1 MSNFDYQKNPNLYKY
16 KNNYYIGINTNV
28 SQTYLKLQNLSI
40 FVTFV
45 SNPCQKIN
53 NPKIKN
59 MYTSLNY
66 FLIFIYKLEHATK
79 EITPQH
85 TST

>member
-1 MSNFDYQKNPNLYKY
+1 MYPKLTSNCKICQSL
-16 KNNYYIGINTNV
+16 
-28 SQTYLKLQNLSI
+28 
-40 FVTFV
+40 TFV

-66 FLIFIYKLEHATK
+66 FLIFIYKLEHDTK
-79 EITPQH
+79 EITP
-85 TST
+85 